1 MSEHGARIYGGL
13 TVAPFGDMGDIRTNL
28 LPAELA
34 DLETLVSDVDV
45 GTALVIGAE
54 LEPLVIA
61 LHYISGAGV
70 TAGVGA
76 FGTWHDPF
84 GAPMKA
90 AVPAGVDL
98 PMYEATTAD
107 PAVLESVVK
116 DSFGASSI
124 DLVVDMG
131 TSNLARSGA
140 FWWLLPRM
148 SLGARYLLRRST
160 PHDTIATSDL
170 AELESPDIVARV
182 TELPSY
188 EVAALSFAASLRL
201 ADATSP
207 ISRMSLGRTWV
218 CIELAASDSKE
229 GLRRLTAN
237 RGRPESSSRS

>member
-1 MSEHGARIYGGL
+1 MSERGARTYGGV
-13 TVAPFGDMGDIRTNL
+13 TVAHVGDVGDIRTTL

-34 DLETLVSDVDV
+34 DLETLVSGVDV
-45 GTALVIGAE
+45 GTALVISAE
-54 LEPLVIA
+54 LEPMVIA
-61 LHYISGAGV
+61 LHYISGARV

-84 GAPMKA
+84 GVPMKA

-107 PAVLESVVK
+107 PGVLESVVK

-160 PHDTIATSDL
+160 PHDFVAASDL
-170 AELESPDIVARV
+170 AKLDSPDIVARV

-188 EVAALSFAASLRL
+188 EVAVLSFRASLRL
-201 ADATSP
+201 ADETSP
-207 ISRMSLGRTWV
+207 ISRIRLGGSWV
-218 CIELAASDSKE
+218 CIEFAA
-229 GLRRLTAN
+229 
-237 RGRPESSSRS
+237 